1 MNEAVRTAGRV
12 GLEHG
17 DDGRTEQAYPR
28 IGAHDRPERG
38 DDSGAKKS
46 YFNCQPRKAER
57 YAVMEQAREKV
68 AVGELC
74 RVLDVSESG
83 YYVWRDTKTSVH
95 D

>member
-1 MNEAVRTAGRV
+1 
-12 GLEHG
+12 
-17 DDGRTEQAYPR
+17 
-28 IGAHDRPERG
+28 
-38 DDSGAKKS
+38 
-46 YFNCQPRKAER
+46 
-57 YAVMEQAREKV
+57 VMEQAREKV